1 MNFLKNK
8 EVTVNLPKKPF
19 GKVLLDKTLPMVVMI
34 LVIFLILNTLIVTG
48 VLSRYYSTILVLILV
63 AIIMATSLNLATG
76 FLGQLVLGHAGF
88 MALGAYSAALT
99 AIWLRSYIPSNLLL
113 FVVSAIV
120 AMIVAMLAG
129 VIVGTPALRLRG
141 DYLGIMTLGFGEIVK
156 VVLTNLDV
164 TNGAQGL
171 TGIPRI
177 MSFPLAYFTMI
188 IVVAVIALFM
198 NSRHG
203 RAMISIRE
211 DEIASESVG
220 INITKY
226 KIIGFLMASM
236 FGGLGGAVFA
246 FQIGVLTPT
255 NFNFVKSIDIFVIV
269 VLGGMGS
276 LSGSIIAA
284 IVLTFLP
291 EALREF
297 ATYRL
302 LIYSALLILTMLFR
316 PQGLMGTREF
326 SVTSSGI
333 KNNYLKTKAWFL
345 KVKTKGSKRGDDHV
359 NP

>member
-1 MNFLKNK
+1 MEN
-8 EVTVNLPKKPF
+8 TQRKPF
-19 GKVLLDKTLPMVVMI
+19 VKVLLDKTLPMIVMI
-34 LVIFLILNTLIVTG
+34 VAIFLILNTLIETG
-48 VLSRYYSTILVLILV
+48 VLSRYYSTILVMVLV
-63 AIIMATSLNLATG
+63 MIIMATSLNLATG

-99 AIWLRSYIPSNLLL
+99 AIGLRAYIPNDLLL
-113 FVVSAIV
+113 FLVAAVA

-129 VIVGTPALRLRG
+129 LIVGTPALRLRG

-156 VVLTNLDV
+156 VILTNLEV

-171 TGIPRI
+171 TAIPRI
-177 MSFPLAYFTMI
+177 MSFPLAYFTMVA
-188 IVVAVIALFM
+188 VVAIIALFM

-236 FGGLGGAVFA
+236 FGGLGGAVYA
-246 FQIGVLTPT
+246 FQLGFLAPT
-255 NFNFVKSIDIFVIV
+255 AFNFVKSIDIFVIV

-276 LSGSIIAA
+276 LSGSIVAA

-302 LIYSALLILTMLFR
+302 LIYSTLLILTMLFR
-316 PQGLMGTREF
+316 PQGLMGTKEF
-326 SVTSSGI
+326 SVTSSGL
-333 KNNYLKTKAWFL
+333 KNNWSKAKAWYIKTKN
-345 KVKTKGSKRGDDHV
+345 KVLKRGDDHV

>member
-1 MNFLKNK
+1 MDKLK
-8 EVTVNLPKKPF
+8 TKKPF
-19 GKVLLDKTLPMVVMI
+19 LQFSKVALDKTLPMIVFV
-34 LVIFLILNTLIVTG
+34 LAIFLILNTLINQG
-48 VLSRYYSTILVLILV
+48 ILSRYYSTILVMV
-63 AIIMATSLNLATG
+63 MVYIIMATSLNITTG

-99 AIWLRSYIPSNLLL
+99 ALALVPYIGSPFLL
-113 FVVSAIV
+113 FVISAIV
-120 AMIVAMLAG
+120 AMIVAALAG
-129 VIVGTPALRLRG
+129 IIVGTPALRLRG

-156 VVLTNLDV
+156 VILTNLEV

-188 IVVAVIALFM
+188 FIVAMIALFM

-203 RAMISIRE
+203 RAMLSIRE
-211 DEIASESVG
+211 DEIAAESVG

-226 KIIGFLMASM
+226 KIIGFVMSSM
-236 FGGLGGAVFA
+236 FGGVGGAIYA
-246 FQIGVLTPT
+246 FQIGFLAPT
-255 NFNFVKSIDIFVIV
+255 AFNFVQSINIFVIV

-284 IVLTFLP
+284 VVLTFLP

-302 LIYSALLILTMLFR
+302 LVYSTLLILTMLFR
-316 PQGLMGTREF
+316 QQGLMGTKEF
-326 SVTSSGI
+326 SVTYSGI
-333 KNNYLKTKAWFL
+333 KSNYLKMKNFFKKKVL
-345 KVKTKGSKRGDDHV
+345 KRSDEHGNT
-359 NP
+359 